1 MQPTFGDG
9 LFLHIL
15 QKKWPLLTSIKSFFP
30 CYIYFTRY
38 REFLPVYGCSTFEPV
53 LIQRLLAHK
62 IIKYGFLSVH
72 SFLSK
77 KCIKFSDVW
86 NSRFLHYELSFYF
99 LFWRKFSATSRW
111 LCWTSCCIFAWG
123 WQGRGCAF
131 WKPFHSGHRY
141 KSQARLIPIIDISQ
155 IL

>member
-72 SFLSK
+72 FYQKNASNSVTSEIVGSCIMNWVSIFYSGGNFLRPVVGS
-77 KCIKFSDVW
+77 VEPVVV
-86 NSRFLHYELSFYF
+86 FLLEVGRVGAALSGN
-99 LFWRKFSATSRW
+99 LFT
-111 LCWTSCCIFAWG
+111 
-123 WQGRGCAF
+123 QGTGIRVKLA
-131 WKPFHSGHRY
+131 
-141 KSQARLIPIIDISQ
+141 
-155 IL
+155 